1 MLPPWLLLA
10 IPSLCTS
17 LALPVS
23 SHGPANVRASD
34 YSFVVVGH
42 TRGGPDNG
50 IIPTERLTELV
61 EDIRALRPDFVVLTG
76 DLIYGD
82 INKQWD
88 PPPVQLDEAAL
99 RSDWEA
105 IDRIFATLEVPVHR
119 APGNH
124 DLWDHTTLAIWKER
138 YGPPYRSFRHGDGLF
153 LLLNSCWLPTE
164 GDPAHL
170 PGGFIRGLQLPD
182 DQLEWLRGELEA
194 SADAEHVFAFM
205 GHVLWWNDDA
215 AWWSEVHPL
224 LASGPTRAVF
234 AGDLGPW
241 KWSHLERDG
250 IHYVQ
255 SAVEFTVP
263 TLTMLQ
269 NREASRTISS
279 QLDNYVH
286 VTVAGG
292 DVRYDVRTVG
302 GMSTGRFQPS
312 VYRDVYEYDKG
323 SLERKVFKRMDTPQK
338 LVRWLAILGAGA
350 FGAGLVGGLI
360 AAALFRRKS
369 A

>member
-138 YGPPYRSFRHGDGLF
+138 YGPPYRSFRRR
-153 LLLNSCWLPTE
+153 TV
-164 GDPAHL
+164 PAA
-170 PGGFIRGLQLPD
+170 Q
-182 DQLEWLRGELEA
+182 Q
-194 SADAEHVFAFM
+194 
-205 GHVLWWNDDA
+205 
-215 AWWSEVHPL
+215 L
-224 LASGPTRAVF
+224 LAAHRG
-234 AGDLGPW
+234 
-241 KWSHLERDG
+241 
-250 IHYVQ
+250 
-255 SAVEFTVP
+255 
-263 TLTMLQ
+263 
-269 NREASRTISS
+269 
-279 QLDNYVH
+279 
-286 VTVAGG
+286 
-292 DVRYDVRTVG
+292 
-302 GMSTGRFQPS
+302 
-312 VYRDVYEYDKG
+312 
-323 SLERKVFKRMDTPQK
+323 
-338 LVRWLAILGAGA
+338 
-350 FGAGLVGGLI
+350 
-360 AAALFRRKS
+360 
-369 A
+369 